1 MQVEAVAHL
10 TVGLMVQEELVVVV
24 LAQVMDQ
31 GMVQMDWVEVVEE
44 RKVRPVLLLQR
55 QVVVVLP
62 QKQIQF

>member
-44 RKVRPVLLLQR
+44 QKLLLILHQ
-55 QVVVVLP
+55 QVD
-62 QKQIQF
+62 QE